1 MATGGG
7 AEEEP
12 QRGRPQLLLP
22 ARPVAG
28 AEESEG
34 VREKMGWAQVVK
46 NLAEKKG
53 DFREPRRR
61 DEVGSGASGG
71 LGSPGGL
78 AASNPGD
85 FPPAA
90 RGDPKGRR
98 RDPTGE
104 AADASRKKGAS
115 GAGDP
120 SRRKKAEVTAAMA
133 TPARPGV
140 TEDATERPLQDEPPA
155 AGPGKG
161 RFLVRICFQGDE
173 SACPTRDFVV
183 GALILR
189 SIGMDPED
197 IYAVIQIPGSREF
210 DVSFRSAEKL
220 ALFLRVY
227 EEKRELEDCWENFV
241 VLGRSRSS
249 LKTLFILFR
258 NETVDV
264 EDIVTWLKR
273 HCDVLAVPV
282 KVTDRFGIWT
292 GEYKCEI
299 ELRQGEGGVRHLP
312 GAFFLGAER
321 GYSWY
326 KGQPKTCFKCGS
338 RTHMSGTCTQDRCFR
353 CGEEGHLSPY
363 CRKVIVCNLC
373 GKRGHAFAQCP
384 KAVHNSVAAQLASVA
399 GH

>member
-7 AEEEP
+7 SEEERE
-12 QRGRPQLLLP
+12 RGRPQLLP
-22 ARPVAG
+22 AARPAARAQEPAG
-28 AEESEG
+28 GRGKLS
-34 VREKMGWAQVVK
+34 WAQVVK
-46 NLAEKKG
+46 NLAANKG
-53 DFREPRRR
+53 EFHESRP
-61 DEVGSGASGG
+61 AG
-71 LGSPGGL
+71 LL
-78 AASNPGD
+78 APSLGD
-85 FPPAA
+85 FPPAS
-90 RGDPKGRR
+90 RGDPKGRPR
-98 RDPTGE
+98 EPAGE
-104 AADASRKKGAS
+104 AADPRTKKGAAE
-115 GAGDP
+115 AG
-120 SRRKKAEVTAAMA
+120 RRKTAEGAAMA
-133 TPARPGV
+133 TPSRLGAAAAENPPQ
-140 TEDATERPLQDEPPA
+140 DALGA
-155 AGPGKG
+155 AAAAGSAAGGPGKG

-173 SACPTRDFVV
+173 SARPTRDFVV

-189 SIGMDPED
+189 SIGMEPGD

-227 EEKRELEDCWENFV
+227 EEKRQEEDCWDDFV
-241 VLGRSRSS
+241 VLGRGRAS
-249 LKTLFILFR
+249 LKTLFVLFR

-312 GAFFLGAER
+312 GSFFLGAER
-321 GYSWY
+321 GYSRY

-338 RTHMSGTCTQDRCFR
+338 QTHLSGSCTQDRCFR

-363 CRKVIVCNLC
+363 CRKGIVCNLC

-384 KAVHNSVAAQLASVA
+384 KAVHNAAAAPPPPPGVA

>member
-7 AEEEP
+7 AEEERK
-12 QRGRPQLLLP
+12 RGRPQ
-22 ARPVAG
+22 
-28 AEESEG
+28 
-34 VREKMGWAQVVK
+34 
-46 NLAEKKG
+46 
-53 DFREPRRR
+53 D
-61 DEVGSGASGG
+61 
-71 LGSPGGL
+71 
-78 AASNPGD
+78 AA
-85 FPPAA
+85 
-90 RGDPKGRR
+90 
-98 RDPTGE
+98 
-104 AADASRKKGAS
+104 
-115 GAGDP
+115 
-120 SRRKKAEVTAAMA
+120 
-133 TPARPGV
+133 
-140 TEDATERPLQDEPPA
+140 ERPLQDEPA
-155 AGPGKG
+155 GAGPGKG

-173 SACPTRDFVV
+173 GSCPTRDFVV

-189 SIGMDPED
+189 SIGMDPSD

-227 EEKRELEDCWENFV
+227 EEKREQEDCWENFV
-241 VLGRSRSS
+241 VLGRSKSS

-338 RTHMSGTCTQDRCFR
+338 RTHMSGSCTQDRCFR

-363 CRKVIVCNLC
+363 CRKGIVCNLC

-384 KAVHNSVAAQLASVA
+384 KAVHNSVAAQLTGVA

>member
-7 AEEEP
+7 AEEDLP
-12 QRGRPQLLLP
+12 RGRLQLPLP
-22 ARPVAG
+22 ARSTAR
-28 AEESEG
+28 ADEAEG

-61 DEVGSGASGG
+61 DETGSGVSGG
-71 LGSPGGL
+71 LGSPSGL
-78 AASNPGD
+78 AAPNPSD
-85 FPPAA
+85 FPPAG

-98 RDPTGE
+98 RDPAGE
-104 AADASRKKGAS
+104 AADACRKKGA
-115 GAGDP
+115 GDA
-120 SRRKKAEVTAAMA
+120 SRRKKAEVAAAMA
-133 TPARPGV
+133 TPARPGA
-140 TEDATERPLQDEPPA
+140 TQDATERPLQDEPPA

-189 SIGMDPED
+189 SIGMDPGD
-197 IYAVIQIPGSREF
+197 IFAVIQIPGSREF
-210 DVSFRSAEKL
+210 DVSFRSADKL

-241 VLGRSRSS
+241 VLGRSKSS

-384 KAVHNSVAAQLASVA
+384 KAVHNSVAAQLTGVA